1 MTEHN
6 NHGLD
11 EAQSAAA
18 GEPAHV
24 LGTDG
29 ASGGN
34 AGEHAGEPAGD
45 HAGRAADAVSPGRSQ
60 MLIVEAVLFAMGT
73 SVETRQLAQAL
84 GCNEKQAAEAAR
96 RLQKEYDDEGRAI
109 QIIELEDCFQMCTR
123 GEYYDALV
131 KVVKTP
137 RKQVM
142 TDAVMETLSIIAY
155 RQPVTRAEIEKI
167 RGVSSD
173 YAINKLIDFG
183 LVYEAGRL
191 DVPGRPA
198 AFATTEEFLRR
209 FGVASKKD
217 LPTLDAGT
225 EAQIIKEVAREIDFR
240 PEGMEFPEDDEVEGQ
255 MDLADFLQETAA
267 GECPEDDAQEAA
279 EDDAQEAAGEC
290 TEDDAPEAG
299 TADEPVL

>member
-1 MTEHN
+1 MIE
-6 NHGLD
+6 D
-11 EAQSAAA
+11 EARGQ
-18 GEPAHV
+18 E
-24 LGTDG
+24 
-29 ASGGN
+29 
-34 AGEHAGEPAGD
+34 
-45 HAGRAADAVSPGRSQ
+45 
-60 MLIVEAVLFAMGT
+60 LIVEAVLFAMGD

-84 GCNEKQAAEAAR
+84 GCDEKQAREAAR
-96 RLQKEYDDEGRAI
+96 RLQKSYDDDGRAI

-123 GEYYDALV
+123 DKYYDALV

-267 GECPEDDAQEAA
+267 GECA
-279 EDDAQEAAGEC
+279 EDDEQ
-290 TEDDAPEAG
+290 EAG
-299 TADEPVL
+299 TADGPAPVIGGAEAADDKEKHADKD

>member
-1 MTEHN
+1 MTE
-6 NHGLD
+6 D
-11 EAQSAAA
+11 ETRGQ
-18 GEPAHV
+18 E
-24 LGTDG
+24 
-29 ASGGN
+29 
-34 AGEHAGEPAGD
+34 
-45 HAGRAADAVSPGRSQ
+45 
-60 MLIVEAVLFAMGT
+60 LIVEAVLFAMGD

-84 GCNEKQAAEAAR
+84 DCDEKQARNAAR
-96 RLQKEYDDEGRAI
+96 RLQKRYEDDGRAI

-123 GEYYDALV
+123 DKYYDALV

-155 RQPVTRAEIEKI
+155 RQPVTRTEIEKI

-173 YAINKLIDFG
+173 YAINKLLEYG

-225 EAQIIKEVAREIDFR
+225 EAQILKEVAREIDYR
-240 PEGMEFPEDDEVEGQ
+240 PDDAEIPGSQEVEGQ
-255 MDLADFLQETAA
+255 MELADFMQE
-267 GECPEDDAQEAA
+267 E
-279 EDDAQEAAGEC
+279 
-290 TEDDAPEAG
+290 EAG
-299 TADEPVL
+299 TDTGAERPEGTDEEN